1 MYCDDNRLY
10 DLYFKKHEQGFTI
23 EIENDKNYGFYINQV
38 VTCINSYE
46 KFIEEHNEII

>member
-23 EIENDKNYGFYINQV
+23 EIENDKIYINQV